1 MQKPMSFWKW
11 PRPSFVHSSK
21 LFFHPCPF
29 VLHQSTQYQ
38 IPNQKNSENHLEME
52 ASIHVA
58 EAKRW
63 LTTAVKLLT
72 TRDLHGTR
80 SFAIR
85 ARESYPGL
93 DAAEEI
99 IAVAETLIAGECRI
113 NHQHDCTGDLLSSST
128 RRRTRCLTPD
138 EAFRLVAEAW
148 SVLSNPSKKV
158 IYDSELNVHSRFELG
173 TGSTQTPTQT
183 QTPAQTQLHGRQFL
197 QKDQPQPVRRSARN
211 KDGRTTAG
219 EEVTPTINN
228 VAESTRSTR
237 SARPRQTESTQTTG
251 SEVASF
257 WTACPYCYI
266 LYEYPKVYE
275 ECALRCQNCKRAFHA
290 AMIAPPVTGTKDTYF
305 CCWGFFPLGFTGKTK
320 DTSGSANWMPI
331 SPMFACPLQNSGRG
345 KNVGASNRS
354 STKFIYAD
362 DDDDVF
368 IEISDQSDDDSDDEW
383 GSDRRKRGRNSKAKG
398 SAANFPKRTPSERL
412 KRGNQ
417 NAEELDNTGNGETL
431 DGVVNGTPMTDL
443 SKKAAAMA
451 SNVKKKGKA
460 KWGRLDL
467 NVEFSNEV
475 EEPAPGMS
483 EGNGNGAGSGAGNGA
498 GNEGDNTEGIE
509 FFEGLDEFLN
519 SLPILKG

>member
-1 MQKPMSFWKW
+1 M
-11 PRPSFVHSSK
+11 
-21 LFFHPCPF
+21 
-29 VLHQSTQYQ
+29 
-38 IPNQKNSENHLEME
+38 
-52 ASIHVA
+52 
-58 EAKRW
+58 
-63 LTTAVKLLT
+63 KLLT

-113 NHQHDCTGDLLSSST
+113 NNQHDWYAVLQVPPNTQNLELIASQY
-128 RRRTRCLTPD
+128 RRLAIILNPQKNQMPYSD

-158 IYDSELNVHSRFELG
+158 VYDSELNVHSRFELG
-173 TGSTQTPTQT
+173 TGSTQTQTQT
-183 QTPAQTQLHGRQFL
+183 QTPTQTQLHGRQFL
-197 QKDQPQPVRRSARN
+197 QKHEPQTVRRSPRN

-219 EEVTPTINN
+219 EEVTPTVNN

-237 SARPRQTESTQTTG
+237 SARPRQTESTQATG

-305 CCWGFFPLGFTGKTK
+305 CCWGFFPLGFSGKTK

-345 KNVGASNRS
+345 KNVGASKRS
-354 STKFIYAD
+354 STKFIYAE

-368 IEISDQSDDDSDDEW
+368 VEISDQSDDDSDDEW
-383 GSDRRKRGRNSKAKG
+383 GSGRRKRARNSKAKS
-398 SAANFPKRTPSERL
+398 SAANVPKRTPSERL

-417 NAEELDNTGNGETL
+417 NAEELDNAGNGEAL

-443 SKKAAAMA
+443 SKKAAATA
-451 SNVKKKGKA
+451 NNAKKKGKA

-483 EGNGNGAGSGAGNGA
+483 EGNGNGAGNGA
-498 GNEGDNTEGIE
+498 GNEGDNIEGIG